1 MKGFQNRHLYHLGK
15 KYTLK
20 EVIKLSPF
28 CSEKDPNCLTLTNT
42 SQIYGA
48 SWIHL
53 PHIPLRVAISCQ
65 RYTEQTLCSCSNP
78 QITRMAAPLFT
89 LQSSGTGTVC
99 LLCCSCA
106 CWDQHFKD
114 FYVHLK
120 VSFPG
125 STLWNLTH
133 YIRHLKLA
141 PTFYSFLTDCS
152 AIYEHKLK
160 WPESPA
166 SNCSEG
172 GRSICC
178 AFSLI
183 SSLKILALYG
193 IVRGNYSTRVKPG
206 FHHRSSN
213 LTLQRPFR
221 TCKAC

>member
-1 MKGFQNRHLYHLGK
+1 MKRFQNRHLYHLGK

-28 CSEKDPNCLTLTNT
+28 CSEKDPNCLTLTST

-65 RYTEQTLCSCSNP
+65 RYAEQTLRSRSNP
-78 QITRMAAPLFT
+78 QITRMAAPLFA
-89 LQSSGTGTVC
+89 LHSSGSNAVC
-99 LLCCSCA
+99 LLCCSWA

-125 STLWNLTH
+125 SALWNLTRC
-133 YIRHLKLA
+133 IRRFKLA

-152 AIYEHKLK
+152 AIYEQELK
-160 WPESPA
+160 PSESPV

-172 GRSICC
+172 GLSICC

-183 SSLKILALYG
+183 SSLEILALHSL
-193 IVRGNYSTRVKPG
+193 VRGNYGTRVKPG
-206 FHHRSSN
+206 FHHRS
-213 LTLQRPFR
+213 
-221 TCKAC
+221 